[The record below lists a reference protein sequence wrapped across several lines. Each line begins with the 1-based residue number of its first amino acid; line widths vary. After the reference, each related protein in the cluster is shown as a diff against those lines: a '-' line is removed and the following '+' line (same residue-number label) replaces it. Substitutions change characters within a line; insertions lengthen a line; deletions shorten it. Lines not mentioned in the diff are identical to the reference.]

1 MVLKISIYLK
11 FGAKNH
17 IVCGELQNTLINSF
31 TFGA

>member
-11 FGAKNH
+11 FRVKNH